1 MKVEGW
7 GGGHCVDVHTFVI
20 NNIPFLWIISFEV
33 LQTSKFAL
41 NHVQQLPVKIC
52 KLNHLNGT
60 QLPKPKKK
68 KKTTRFYCQIYCFLL
83 FVKMSRVLVRFSD

>member
-41 NHVQQLPVKIC
+41 NHVQQLLVKIC
-52 KLNHLNGT
+52 KLNHT
-60 QLPKPKKK
+60 KTKKK
-68 KKTTRFYCQIYCFLL
+68 KKDHKVLLSDILL
-83 FVKMSRVLVRFSD
+83 FTFCKNV

>member
-20 NNIPFLWIISFEV
+20 NSIPFLWIISFEV

-41 NHVQQLPVKIC
+41 NHVQQLLVKIC

-68 KKTTRFYCQIYCFLL
+68 KKDHKVLLSDILL
-83 FVKMSRVLVRFSD
+83 FTFCKNV

>member
-7 GGGHCVDVHTFVI
+7 SGGHCVDVHTFVI

-41 NHVQQLPVKIC
+41 NHVQQLLVKIC

-68 KKTTRFYCQIYCFLL
+68 KKDHKVLL
-83 FVKMSRVLVRFSD
+83 SDILFFTFCKNV

>member
-7 GGGHCVDVHTFVI
+7 GRGHCVDVHTFVI

-41 NHVQQLPVKIC
+41 NHVQQLLVKIC

-68 KKTTRFYCQIYCFLL
+68 KRPQGFIVRYTAFYFL
-83 FVKMSRVLVRFSD
+83 